1 MDAEE
6 QKNGGALTVIGFY
19 FVLLQRANRQ
29 IRFINKKK
37 GNNDQ

>member
-1 MDAEE
+1 MLKSK
-6 QKNGGALTVIGFY
+6 KNGGALTVIGFY